1 MGSVIESYTEVA
13 RRLGIMQEMPTVI
26 QGGKV

>member
-1 MGSVIESYTEVA
+1 VIEGYTEVA

-26 QGGKV
+26 QGGKIT